1 VNPYLRSPYVPS
13 LPPWPPLKNRFKVV
27 ALVALSVAVLALVAV
42 VAGYHHAGSITSG
55 GGSTGGTAVIPPPN
69 QDKWYAAVCR
79 IGTFHP
85 GTGPLPHADLGRETC
100 VSNSGAG
107 PIYSGSYSSAYMARN
122 DAAIYRR
129 GYSASVVAESG
140 AIVLFVAPNDRTG
153 TALQPLVHFGF
164 TVKQS
169 GS

>member
-1 VNPYLRSPYVPS
+1 MG
-13 LPPWPPLKNRFKVV
+13 K
-27 ALVALSVAVLALVAV
+27 
-42 VAGYHHAGSITSG
+42 
-55 GGSTGGTAVIPPPN
+55 
-69 QDKWYAAVCR
+69 
-79 IGTFHP
+79 
-85 GTGPLPHADLGRETC
+85 ETC

-122 DAAIYRR
+122 DAAIYSPR

-140 AIVLFVAPNDRTG
+140 ATVLFVAPNDRTG